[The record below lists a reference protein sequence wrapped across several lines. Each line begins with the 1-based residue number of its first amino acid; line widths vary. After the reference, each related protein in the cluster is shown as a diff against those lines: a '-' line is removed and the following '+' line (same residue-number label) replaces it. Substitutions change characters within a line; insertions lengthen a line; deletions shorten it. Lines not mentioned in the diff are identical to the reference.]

1 MVSELRKKLGPRYL
15 APKGEDAFGDRGV
28 IINYYTKVYDV

>member
-1 MVSELRKKLGPRYL
+1 MSELRKKLGPRYL
-15 APKGEDAFGDRGV
+15 TPKGEDAFGDRGV